1 MGLSTHIRFCL
12 GHVEVPKSSFRYI
25 LGSMP
30 NLWEYSQ
37 TDQTLIRKHT
47 NFLFFL
53 LLLFLQYQWRK
64 SFLSSFFK
72 LLQL

>member
-1 MGLSTHIRFCL
+1 MGLSTHIRFCF

-25 LGSMP
+25 LGSML

-47 NFLFFL
+47 NCLFFL

-72 LLQL
+72 LLQV

>member
-30 NLWEYSQ
+30 NLWGYSQ

-47 NFLFFL
+47 NCLFFL